1 MPAESRSKKEN
12 LRGVESNGMMCSIE
26 ELGSNRDMY
35 PEAPE
40 YGIYIFPE
48 DTEVGAD
55 AIEVLGL
62 HDVVFEYEITSNR
75 VDCYSVVG
83 IAREAAATFHKE
95 FCPPVVTTTGNDED
109 VNDYIKV
116 TVKDTDLCPRYCARV
131 VKNIKIAP
139 SPEWMQ
145 RRLASVGIR
154 PINNLVD
161 ITNYVME
168 EYGQPMHAYDLDT
181 IARS

>member
-1 MPAESRSKKEN
+1 
-12 LRGVESNGMMCSIE
+12 
-26 ELGSNRDMY
+26 MY

-48 DTEVGAD
+48 DAEVGAD
-55 AIEVLGL
+55 AIEALGL

-95 FCPPVVTTTGNDED
+95 FMPPVVTATGNDED

-116 TVKDTDLCPRYCARV
+116 DSKGYRSLPEILRKSCKEYQDCTVTGVDAEKTGFRWNPSDQQPRRYYKLCNGR
-131 VKNIKIAP
+131 
-139 SPEWMQ
+139 
-145 RRLASVGIR
+145 IR
-154 PINNLVD
+154 TANACL
-161 ITNYVME
+161 
-168 EYGQPMHAYDLDT
+168 
-181 IARS
+181 